1 MKLDTIVMENPGYP
15 RYQFEVVDTIP
26 LGYVI
31 WNIGE
36 LMVPGYLPLCRLSW
50 HQPFPGGR
58 NIETDTLKAIRCNN
72 AQVVMKAVGH
82 GHDTLEA
89 MEAALKKP
97 IKCESD
103 RQDIEKAVE
112 ILKTIWRR

>member
-1 MKLDTIVMENPGYP
+1 MAHEIIIMENPSYP
-15 RYQFEVVDTIP
+15 RYHFEVVDIIP

-31 WNIGE
+31 WNIGDH
-36 LMVPGYLPLCRLSW
+36 MVPGYLPLCRLAMR
-50 HQPFPGGR
+50 QPFPGGR

-82 GHDTLEA
+82 GPDTLEA

-97 IKCESD
+97 IKRESD

-112 ILKTIWRR
+112 ILRTIWRR